1 MNGMLY
7 HPEHH
12 RAVIDRRQREAQ
24 DLARSQSLARAA
36 RSARKQV
43 AEHRRPMRLVALG
56 SPMVALLALAAAV
69 VLM

>member
-24 DLARSQSLARAA
+24 DVARSRSLARAA
-36 RSARKQV
+36 RSAREQV
-43 AEHRRPMRLVALG
+43 VQDGYPTRLVPLG
-56 SPMVALLALAAAV
+56 SPMMAILALVAAV
-69 VLM
+69 VLI

>member
-7 HPEHH
+7 HPEYH
-12 RAVIDRRQREAQ
+12 RAVIDRRQKEAQ

-43 AEHRRPMRLVALG
+43 ADHRRPTRLVALG
-56 SPMVALLALAAAV
+56 SPTVAILALAAAV